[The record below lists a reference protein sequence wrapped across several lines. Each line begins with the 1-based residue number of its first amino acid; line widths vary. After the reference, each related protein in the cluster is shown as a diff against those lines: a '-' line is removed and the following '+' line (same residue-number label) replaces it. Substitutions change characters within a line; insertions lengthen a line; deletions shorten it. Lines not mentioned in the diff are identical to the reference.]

1 MDFHSLNIDLCTIL
15 DALEDPIHIIDTD
28 GILVFANLAWEKLIG
43 LPRESAVG
51 LYINDAISRGNQGFY
66 FSIEKDEDSRAAQFT
81 HFDQKLFD
89 SIALTALEKR
99 KRVSMFAYSSSKNR
113 FMLTSIPLYKGDRL
127 QYVLTW
133 CRDLTNFSQ
142 LCDDLQSAIEKNKLI
157 SEELEFY
164 RKMTT
169 SQNMIGKCPQMIAL
183 MKTVEYVA
191 GTDAT
196 VLITGESGV
205 GKEVLTNEIYQRS
218 GRKGKPFIRVNCASI
233 PESLMESELFG
244 YERGA
249 FTGAVKSKPGMF
261 ELANHGTLLLDEVGE
276 LPRALQPKLLR
287 ALQERE
293 IIRVGG
299 ISTIPVDVRLIAA
312 TNQDL
317 EAMVE
322 GGTFRRDLYYRL
334 NLIPLHIPPLRERG
348 DDIPLLAVHF
358 LEKFNAKYGK
368 KKELTDEAMQIMKEY
383 PWPGNIREMENLLER
398 LVIIGEEH
406 WLTAP
411 RLMAILENGDGAALR
426 LDPSGASLKDMV
438 ADYEKKLLKEALTR
452 YGTTYKTAQALNT
465 SQPTVARK
473 AKLYGL
479 EWYPLSGR
487 RR

>member
-1 MDFHSLNIDLCTIL
+1 MDFDGLNIDLYAIL
-15 DALEDPIHIIDTD
+15 DALEDPIHIINTD
-28 GILVFANLAWEKLIG
+28 GILVFANRAWEQLIG
-43 LPRESAVG
+43 LPRENAVG
-51 LYINDAISRGNQGFY
+51 LYINDAISKGNQGFY
-66 FSIEKDEDSRAAQFT
+66 FSIEKDADNRAAQFT
-81 HFDQKLFD
+81 HFDQKMFD
-89 SIALTALEKR
+89 SIALTALQKQ
-99 KRVSMFAYSSSKNR
+99 KRVSMFAYSSTKNR
-113 FMLTSIPLYKGDRL
+113 FMLTSIPLFQEGRL
-127 QYVLTW
+127 QYILTW

-164 RKMTT
+164 RSKMAA
-169 SQNMIGKCPQMIAL
+169 SQNVICNCPQMLAL
-183 MKTVEYVA
+183 MNTVEYVA
-191 GTDAT
+191 GTDVT

-218 GRKGKPFIRVNCASI
+218 NRKGKPFIRVNCASI

-299 ISTIPVDVRLIAA
+299 TNTIPIDVRLIAA
-312 TNQDL
+312 TNQNL
-317 EAMVE
+317 ESMVE
-322 GGTFRRDLYYRL
+322 EGSFRRDLYYRL
-334 NLIPLHIPPLRERG
+334 NLVPLHIPPLRERG
-348 DDIPLLAVHF
+348 DDIPLLATHF
-358 LEKFNAKYGK
+358 LEKFNAKYGREK
-368 KKELTDEAMQIMKEY
+368 KFTEEALQIMKEY
-383 PWPGNIREMENLLER
+383 QWPGNIREMENLLER

-406 WLTAP
+406 WLTAS

-426 LDPSGASLKDMV
+426 LEPSGSSLKDMV

-452 YGTTYKTAQALNT
+452 YGTTYKAAQALNT

-479 EWYPLSGR
+479 EW
-487 RR
+487 

>member
-169 SQNMIGKCPQMIAL
+169 SQNMIGKCPQMITL

-479 EWYPLSGR
+479 EW
-487 RR
+487 

>member
-452 YGTTYKTAQALNT
+452 YGTTNKTAQALNT

-479 EWYPLSGR
+479 EW
-487 RR
+487 

>member
-1 MDFHSLNIDLCTIL
+1 MNFHGLDIDACAIL

-81 HFDQKLFD
+81 HFDQKMFD

-113 FMLTSIPLYKGDRL
+113 FMLTSIPLYEGDRL

-169 SQNMIGKCPQMIAL
+169 SQNVIGKCPQMLSL

-191 GTDAT
+191 GTDVT

-218 GRKGKPFIRVNCASI
+218 KRKGKPFIRVNCASI

-261 ELANHGTLLLDEVGE
+261 ELANSGTLLLDEVGE
-276 LPRALQPKLLR
+276 LPKSLQPKLLR

-299 ISTIPVDVRLIAA
+299 TSTIPVDVRLIAA

-322 GGTFRRDLYYRL
+322 EGTFRRDLYYRL

-383 PWPGNIREMENLLER
+383 PWPGNIRELENLLER
-398 LVIIGEEH
+398 LVIIGEEN
-406 WLTAP
+406 WITASRLLT
-411 RLMAILENGDGAALR
+411 ILENGDGAGLK
-426 LDPSGASLKDMV
+426 LEPSGASLKDMV

-452 YGTTYKTAQALNT
+452 YGTTYKAAQALNT

-479 EWYPLSGR
+479 EW
-487 RR
+487 

>member
-426 LDPSGASLKDMV
+426 LDPSGASLKV

-479 EWYPLSGR
+479 EW
-487 RR
+487 

>member
-169 SQNMIGKCPQMIAL
+169 SQNMVGKCPQMIAL

-479 EWYPLSGR
+479 EW
-487 RR
+487 

>member
-133 CRDLTNFSQ
+133 GRDLTNFSQ

-479 EWYPLSGR
+479 EW
-487 RR
+487 

>member
-169 SQNMIGKCPQMIAL
+169 SQHMIGKCPQMIAL

-479 EWYPLSGR
+479 EW
-487 RR
+487 

>member
-249 FTGAVKSKPGMF
+249 STGAVKSKPGMF

-479 EWYPLSGR
+479 EW
-487 RR
+487 

>member
-249 FTGAVKSKPGMF
+249 FTGAVKSKPEMF

-479 EWYPLSGR
+479 EW
-487 RR
+487 

>member
-196 VLITGESGV
+196 VLITGSPAWARRFSP
-205 GKEVLTNEIYQRS
+205 TRS
-218 GRKGKPFIRVNCASI
+218 TSAAAGKGKPFIRVNCASI

-479 EWYPLSGR
+479 EW
-487 RR
+487 

>member
-1 MDFHSLNIDLCTIL
+1 
-15 DALEDPIHIIDTD
+15 
-28 GILVFANLAWEKLIG
+28 
-43 LPRESAVG
+43 
-51 LYINDAISRGNQGFY
+51 
-66 FSIEKDEDSRAAQFT
+66 
-81 HFDQKLFD
+81 
-89 SIALTALEKR
+89 
-99 KRVSMFAYSSSKNR
+99 
-113 FMLTSIPLYKGDRL
+113 
-127 QYVLTW
+127 
-133 CRDLTNFSQ
+133 
-142 LCDDLQSAIEKNKLI
+142 
-157 SEELEFY
+157 
-164 RKMTT
+164 
-169 SQNMIGKCPQMIAL
+169 
-183 MKTVEYVA
+183 
-191 GTDAT
+191 
-196 VLITGESGV
+196 
-205 GKEVLTNEIYQRS
+205 
-218 GRKGKPFIRVNCASI
+218 
-233 PESLMESELFG
+233 MESELFG

-479 EWYPLSGR
+479 EW
-487 RR
+487 

>member
-293 IIRVGG
+293 IIRVCG

-479 EWYPLSGR
+479 EW
-487 RR
+487 

>member
-426 LDPSGASLKDMV
+426 LDPSGVSLKDMV

-479 EWYPLSGR
+479 EW
-487 RR
+487 

>member
-66 FSIEKDEDSRAAQFT
+66 FSIESIEKDEDSRAAQFT

-479 EWYPLSGR
+479 EW
-487 RR
+487 

>member
-411 RLMAILENGDGAALR
+411 RLMAILENGVGAALR

-479 EWYPLSGR
+479 EW
-487 RR
+487 

>member
-66 FSIEKDEDSRAAQFT
+66 SSIEKDEDSRAAQFT

-479 EWYPLSGR
+479 EW
-487 RR
+487 

>member
-1 MDFHSLNIDLCTIL
+1 MCTIL

-479 EWYPLSGR
+479 EW
-487 RR
+487 

>member
-169 SQNMIGKCPQMIAL
+169 SQNRIGKCPQMIAL

-479 EWYPLSGR
+479 EW
-487 RR
+487 

>member
-99 KRVSMFAYSSSKNR
+99 KLVSMFAYSSSKNR

-249 FTGAVKSKPGMF
+249 FTAPVKASPGC
-261 ELANHGTLLLDEVGE
+261 
-276 LPRALQPKLLR
+276 
-287 ALQERE
+287 
-293 IIRVGG
+293 
-299 ISTIPVDVRLIAA
+299 SS
-312 TNQDL
+312 
-317 EAMVE
+317 
-322 GGTFRRDLYYRL
+322 
-334 NLIPLHIPPLRERG
+334 
-348 DDIPLLAVHF
+348 
-358 LEKFNAKYGK
+358 
-368 KKELTDEAMQIMKEY
+368 
-383 PWPGNIREMENLLER
+383 WPT
-398 LVIIGEEH
+398 
-406 WLTAP
+406 TAP
-411 RLMAILENGDGAALR
+411 CCWTRWGSCPA
-426 LDPSGASLKDMV
+426 PSSPSCSAPCRSG
-438 ADYEKKLLKEALTR
+438 R
-452 YGTTYKTAQALNT
+452 
-465 SQPTVARK
+465 
-473 AKLYGL
+473 
-479 EWYPLSGR
+479 LSGWAGSAPSPSTCALSPPPIR
-487 RR
+487 IWRPWWRGTPSAGICITGST

>member
-1 MDFHSLNIDLCTIL
+1 MEFHSLNIDLCTIL

-479 EWYPLSGR
+479 EW
-487 RR
+487 

>member
-244 YERGA
+244 DERGA

-479 EWYPLSGR
+479 EW
-487 RR
+487 

>member
-1 MDFHSLNIDLCTIL
+1 MDFHSLNIGLCTIL

-479 EWYPLSGR
+479 EW
-487 RR
+487 

>member
-1 MDFHSLNIDLCTIL
+1 MDFHSLNIDLCTSL

-479 EWYPLSGR
+479 EW
-487 RR
+487 

>member
-142 LCDDLQSAIEKNKLI
+142 LCVDLQSAIEKNKLI

-479 EWYPLSGR
+479 EW
-487 RR
+487 

>member
-312 TNQDL
+312 TNQEL

-479 EWYPLSGR
+479 EW
-487 RR
+487 

>member
-142 LCDDLQSAIEKNKLI
+142 LCGDLQSAIEKNKLI

-479 EWYPLSGR
+479 EW
-487 RR
+487 

>member
-43 LPRESAVG
+43 LSRESAVG
-51 LYINDAISRGNQGFY
+51 LYITDAISRGNQGFY

-479 EWYPLSGR
+479 EW
-487 RR
+487 